1 MMPAWGEVKR
11 DTFQLSDTI
20 FHGDKISVD
29 AQDFLHIFLYIRA
42 YVLFFLLVVYVLE
55 ALGWGENVM
64 SDTIYPWS
72 EATKQSTCCT
82 QIYSCFSFGLFLSLS
97 FSVCLSPENVKPPG
111 T

>member
-29 AQDFLHIFLYIRA
+29 ARDFLHIFLYIRA
-42 YVLFFLLVVYVLE
+42 YVLFFLLLVVYVLE

-64 SDTIYPWS
+64 FDTIYPWS

-82 QIYSCFSFGLFLSLS
+82 QIYSCFSFGLSLSLS
-97 FSVCLSPENVKPPG
+97 VCLAEHNKDHH
-111 T
+111 